1 MWKLVKWVLGIVI
14 LVIGGGV
21 AYVMLALPKSAEPR
35 QGNVD
40 RSAAKVER
48 GKYLFEAV
56 SACAD
61 CHSDVDTTRFG
72 YPPLPGG
79 FAKGKVLPI
88 PGSSWTLVAPNL
100 TSDPETGV
108 GNWTDGQLI
117 RAIREGIGHDG
128 RPLFPQM
135 PYAEYANHSDEDVEA
150 LVAYIRTIPPVKN
163 SLPKTAIGFPMNLI
177 MRTIPKPVGS
187 VPPVD
192 RSDKVSYGRH
202 LTKVAGCQFC
212 HTPFER
218 GQSDMTKL
226 FAGGHSFELETN
238 ARAVSA
244 NITPDQNT
252 GIGAVSEKEFLDKFY
267 QYKEYVANGSKV
279 VKPENNTVMPWLTYS
294 RMEVDDLKAIYA
306 YLRTV
311 PAVSNAV
318 VTHPDAPEE
327 KSSQKK

>member
-1 MWKLVKWVLGIVI
+1 MWKVIKWVLGL
-14 LVIGGGV
+14 LVLVVGGGLG
-21 AYVMLALPKSAEPR
+21 YVMLALPKVAEAR

-40 RSAAKVER
+40 RSPARVAR
-48 GKYLFEAV
+48 GKYLFENV
-56 SACAD
+56 SGCGD
-61 CHSDVDTTRFG
+61 CHSEPDETRFA
-72 YPPLPGG
+72 YPPKPGAFG
-79 FAKGKVLPI
+79 KGQVI
-88 PGSSWTLVAPNL
+88 PSGNSWKIVAVNL
-100 TSDPETGV
+100 TSDPQTGV
-108 GNWTDGQLI
+108 ANWTDGQLI

-135 PYAEYANHSDEDVEA
+135 PYSEFSNYSDEDVEA
-150 LVAYIRTIPPVKN
+150 IVAYIRTIPPIN
-163 SLPKTAIGFPMNLI
+163 NALPKTEIGFPMNFI
-177 MRTIPKPVGS
+177 MRTIPKPVGT

-192 RSDKVSYGRH
+192 RSNRVAYGKH

-218 GQSDMTKL
+218 GQSDETKL
-226 FAGGHSFELETN
+226 FAGGHVFELVPG

-252 GIGAVSEKEFLDKFY
+252 GYGAITEKEFLDKFY

-279 VKPENNTVMPWLTYS
+279 VKPENNTAMPWLNYA
-294 RMEVDDLKAIYA
+294 RMEEDDLKAIYA

-318 VTHPDAPEE
+318 VTHPDSEEE
-327 KSSQKK
+327 KAGRKK